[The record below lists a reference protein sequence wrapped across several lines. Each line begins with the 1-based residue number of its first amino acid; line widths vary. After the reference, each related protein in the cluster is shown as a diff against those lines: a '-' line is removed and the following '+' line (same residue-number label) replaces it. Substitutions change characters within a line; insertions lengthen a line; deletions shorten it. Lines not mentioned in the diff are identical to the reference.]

1 MLVYAYR
8 FPGEVAGLVLV
19 DPSHPEMFERVPQ
32 IPSPQA
38 MGRSFKVIAGIGRV
52 GLLRWLGPALV
63 SRLLPHGRHTLPH
76 DAWQALLA
84 FASRV
89 QDYETA
95 RRETMAGLE
104 SVSQARG
111 GAGSLGDLPLEV
123 LSAEWWTTGK
133 MTPMKQA
140 AFSLR
145 KEQAA
150 LSSRGRHTLVSG
162 CEHSDL
168 PVLRPDAIA
177 EAVQRV
183 LETHAYAI
191 K

>member
-1 MLVYAYR
+1 
-8 FPGEVAGLVLV
+8 
-19 DPSHPEMFERVPQ
+19 
-32 IPSPQA
+32 
-38 MGRSFKVIAGIGRV
+38 
-52 GLLRWLGPALV
+52 
-63 SRLLPHGRHTLPH
+63 LPH